1 MGKYNHILIAVDL
14 TNEGKQVVARAS
26 EIAKPQGAQL
36 SLVHAIEP
44 LSYAYGG
51 DIPMDLTGIQEEIEQ
66 QAKLKLAALA
76 ESMGIPKERQHIVY
90 GRPEVEIH
98 KLSKKQDIDLIVI
111 GSHGRHGFQLL
122 LGSTANAVLHGAS
135 CDILAVRVRPE
146 TD

>member
-1 MGKYNHILIAVDL
+1 MGKYKHILIAVDL
-14 TNEGKQVVARAS
+14 TDEGKQVVARAAD
-26 EIAKPQGAQL
+26 IAQPQGSQL

-51 DIPMDLTGIQEEIEQ
+51 DIPMDLTSIQEEIEQ

-76 ESMGIPKERQHIVY
+76 ATLDIPKERQHIVY

-98 KLSKKQDIDLIVI
+98 KLSKKQEVDLVVI
-111 GSHGRHGFQLL
+111 GSHGRHGFALL

-135 CDILAVRVRPE
+135 CDILAVRVK
-146 TD
+146 DS